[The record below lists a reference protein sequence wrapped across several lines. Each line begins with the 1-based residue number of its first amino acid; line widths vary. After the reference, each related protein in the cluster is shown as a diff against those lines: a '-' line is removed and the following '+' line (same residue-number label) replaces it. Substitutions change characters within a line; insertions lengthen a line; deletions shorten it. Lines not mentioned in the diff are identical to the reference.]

1 MEEQLAYSRG
11 GSPSRSEGLSEVT
24 AGYASVPVSQTD
36 KQNDNRITFIEPS
49 SACEL
54 GDRYCSCRMK
64 KKKIQFYEKKKNKL
78 GSSSHNCC
86 LGVTIQIHSFF
97 CRIFFF

>member
-36 KQNDNRITFIEPS
+36 KQNDNRITFIAPF

-64 KKKIQFYEKKKNKL
+64 KKRYSFTRKIKTN
-78 GSSSHNCC
+78 
-86 LGVTIQIHSFF
+86 
-97 CRIFFF
+97 